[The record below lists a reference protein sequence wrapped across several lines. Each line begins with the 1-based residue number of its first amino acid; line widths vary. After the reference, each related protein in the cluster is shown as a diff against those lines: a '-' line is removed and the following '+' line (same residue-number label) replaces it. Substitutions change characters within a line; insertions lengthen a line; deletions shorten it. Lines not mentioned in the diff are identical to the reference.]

1 MKKRGSRTKF
11 EEYLEMEQK
20 KKTAGVT
27 AEEDLALERRLAK
40 KLKVKEG
47 KLSVCIGDGIDD
59 ILDGINSG
67 VATEEEMEIPSMEE
81 VVPKVEVSRSKK
93 RRREVIPPPQ
103 ISTSVEAP
111 KVQVLASKKRKNVA
125 PEIGTI
131 ARKKKVQE
139 NDDVKEASAMKMED
153 AEVVV
158 EEVKYIPPH
167 LREKMSNESEELVR
181 IQRRVRGLLNRLS
194 EANVESIA
202 SEISSLFQVYGR
214 RSVTEIVTTEII
226 GACCGGPR
234 GNDQYAAVFAAYV
247 AGTAAMV
254 GMDFGAKFLASLA
267 TAFEEQYEKVDS
279 LALRNLT
286 LLFSHLFSF
295 SLVSSELVYELL
307 ALLCKRFE
315 ELDVSTILILLQSCG
330 MALRAADPA
339 SMKEFI
345 ISIQERTA
353 ELKSVLSKKTD
364 GNSTIIGKR
373 LQFMLDMICDIKN
386 NKRRPKDELVV
397 HSRLKKWLQKLGV
410 DEVQLRAVTW
420 AGLLDPD
427 KKGQWWLPGAPGSG
441 SGDVAEN
448 VRAEVAGVMD
458 VGTAEAEKMLQ
469 LAASQRMN
477 TDGRRAV
484 FCIVMSSEDYI
495 DAFEKILRLKLPGK
509 QDREVVRVILECCL
523 QEQLYNKYYSLLT
536 AKLCHHDKNHKFSLQ
551 YCLWDHY
558 KQLHAMELRRST
570 NLARLTASVHA
581 HIIKSG
587 MQPDIYLGNTLLNM
601 YANTGSVI
609 DTHRVFDKLPQKD
622 VVSWN
627 TMIVGYA
634 KHGYGEE
641 AFRLFHQ
648 MQQEGFKPDTVTC
661 TSTLKACTGPR
672 ALEWGKHVHSHIM
685 KAGYNVDVRIGNA
698 LIDMYA
704 KCGSL
709 EAACQVFDVMPERD
723 VISWTA
729 MIVGLAQHGCGE
741 EALQVFEQMRVEGV
755 EPNAVT
761 FVGVLSACSHAG
773 LVEEAYGYFS
783 SMCHQNGISPVGE
796 HYGCMVDL
804 LGRGGHLKE
813 AEDLIKKMPV
823 EADATIWGSLLGACR
838 THGNVELAEC
848 AAENC
853 LQLEPKDA
861 AVYVLLSH
869 IYAAAGMWGSVTK
882 VRNTMKERGI
892 QKEPGRC
899 WIEVENKIHTFVAE
913 DRTHPQTEEIYAELD
928 KLTGQMKE
936 GGYVADTHCVMH
948 DVDEGEREQAI
959 CYHSERLA
967 IVYGLIS
974 TEPGTPIHIFKNLR
988 VCSDCHTATKII
1000 SKIVKREIVARDA
1013 NRFHHFKDGSC
1024 SCGDYW

>member
-1 MKKRGSRTKF
+1 MWR
-11 EEYLEMEQK
+11 
-20 KKTAGVT
+20 
-27 AEEDLALERRLAK
+27 
-40 KLKVKEG
+40 
-47 KLSVCIGDGIDD
+47 
-59 ILDGINSG
+59 
-67 VATEEEMEIPSMEE
+67 
-81 VVPKVEVSRSKK
+81 
-93 RRREVIPPPQ
+93 
-103 ISTSVEAP
+103 
-111 KVQVLASKKRKNVA
+111 
-125 PEIGTI
+125 
-131 ARKKKVQE
+131 
-139 NDDVKEASAMKMED
+139 
-153 AEVVV
+153 
-158 EEVKYIPPH
+158 
-167 LREKMSNESEELVR
+167 
-181 IQRRVRGLLNRLS
+181 
-194 EANVESIA
+194 
-202 SEISSLFQVYGR
+202 
-214 RSVTEIVTTEII
+214 VTT
-226 GACCGGPR
+226 
-234 GNDQYAAVFAAYV
+234 
-247 AGTAAMV
+247 T
-254 GMDFGAKFLASLA
+254 
-267 TAFEEQYEKVDS
+267 
-279 LALRNLT
+279 
-286 LLFSHLFSF
+286 
-295 SLVSSELVYELL
+295 LVSTKAKQS
-307 ALLCKRFE
+307 
-315 ELDVSTILILLQSCG
+315 LIR
-330 MALRAADPA
+330 LRAAQFTVSHTQEDHEAVCRDQKWLLTRNKTGDRSRTTAIDSPTLETRSQNEAKRIPA
-339 SMKEFI
+339 DTHEDIRTLIKMARPMKVLHILDQQGICVDFFI
-345 ISIQERTA
+345 YATLLRRCTQMKDMME
-353 ELKSVLSKKTD
+353 
-364 GNSTIIGKR
+364 GKR
-373 LQFMLDMICDIKN
+373 
-386 NKRRPKDELVV
+386 
-397 HSRLKKWLQKLGV
+397 
-410 DEVQLRAVTW
+410 
-420 AGLLDPD
+420 
-427 KKGQWWLPGAPGSG
+427 
-441 SGDVAEN
+441 
-448 VRAEVAGVMD
+448 
-458 VGTAEAEKMLQ
+458 
-469 LAASQRMN
+469 
-477 TDGRRAV
+477 
-484 FCIVMSSEDYI
+484 
-495 DAFEKILRLKLPGK
+495 
-509 QDREVVRVILECCL
+509 
-523 QEQLYNKYYSLLT
+523 
-536 AKLCHHDKNHKFSLQ
+536 
-551 YCLWDHY
+551 
-558 KQLHAMELRRST
+558 
-570 NLARLTASVHA
+570 VHA

-609 DTHRVFDKLPQKD
+609 DAHRVFDKLPRKD

-661 TSTLKACTGPR
+661 TSILKACTGPR

-685 KAGYNVDVRIGNA
+685 KAGYNVDVRVVTALISMYTKCGKNKEAFEVFYNMQEAGVEPDNVTYTSILNACTSPASLEGGRQVHAQIQKSRFDADVRLWNAIIGMYVKCGSIKEAFNMFHEMQQKCVEPDSITYMSILNACATPATLEWGKKLHANIRKSGLDSDVRLANALIGMYAKCGASNEAFNVFHQMHQEGAVLDRVTYICILKACASPMALELGRQVHAHIKKSGFDSDVRVRTALICMYVQCGSDQEAFEVFHHMQGEGVVPDKVTYMSILNAFASPAALKSGKQVHVHVRKSGLEHDLRLATALISMYARCGGYEEAFEMYHNMQQQGLELDNVAYISILNACASPAALEDGKEVHSNVSRSGFNNDVSVGNALMSMYSRCGASEEAFKVFDQMQRDGVEIDIMSYTCILKACASLAAISEGKQLHANIIQAGFGTDIQIGNA

-823 EADATIWGSLLGACR
+823 EADVTIWGSLLGACR

-848 AAENC
+848 TAENC

-936 GGYVADTHCVMH
+936 GGYVADTRCVMH

-1000 SKIVKREIVARDA
+1000 SKIVRREIVARDA

>member
-1 MKKRGSRTKF
+1 MRSLSRPNLVFTRPLHPRSVAWRSSLITNLNNTTLRCVLTVEAKAH
-11 EEYLEMEQK
+11 
-20 KKTAGVT
+20 TVADHCHVAT
-27 AEEDLALERRLAK
+27 TTLALKVLHILDQQGICVDFFIYATLLRRCTQMK
-40 KLKVKEG
+40 DMMEG
-47 KLSVCIGDGIDD
+47 K
-59 ILDGINSG
+59 
-67 VATEEEMEIPSMEE
+67 
-81 VVPKVEVSRSKK
+81 R
-93 RRREVIPPPQ
+93 
-103 ISTSVEAP
+103 
-111 KVQVLASKKRKNVA
+111 
-125 PEIGTI
+125 
-131 ARKKKVQE
+131 
-139 NDDVKEASAMKMED
+139 
-153 AEVVV
+153 
-158 EEVKYIPPH
+158 
-167 LREKMSNESEELVR
+167 
-181 IQRRVRGLLNRLS
+181 
-194 EANVESIA
+194 
-202 SEISSLFQVYGR
+202 
-214 RSVTEIVTTEII
+214 
-226 GACCGGPR
+226 
-234 GNDQYAAVFAAYV
+234 
-247 AGTAAMV
+247 
-254 GMDFGAKFLASLA
+254 
-267 TAFEEQYEKVDS
+267 
-279 LALRNLT
+279 
-286 LLFSHLFSF
+286 
-295 SLVSSELVYELL
+295 
-307 ALLCKRFE
+307 
-315 ELDVSTILILLQSCG
+315 
-330 MALRAADPA
+330 
-339 SMKEFI
+339 
-345 ISIQERTA
+345 
-353 ELKSVLSKKTD
+353 
-364 GNSTIIGKR
+364 
-373 LQFMLDMICDIKN
+373 
-386 NKRRPKDELVV
+386 
-397 HSRLKKWLQKLGV
+397 
-410 DEVQLRAVTW
+410 
-420 AGLLDPD
+420 
-427 KKGQWWLPGAPGSG
+427 
-441 SGDVAEN
+441 
-448 VRAEVAGVMD
+448 
-458 VGTAEAEKMLQ
+458 
-469 LAASQRMN
+469 
-477 TDGRRAV
+477 
-484 FCIVMSSEDYI
+484 
-495 DAFEKILRLKLPGK
+495 
-509 QDREVVRVILECCL
+509 
-523 QEQLYNKYYSLLT
+523 
-536 AKLCHHDKNHKFSLQ
+536 
-551 YCLWDHY
+551 
-558 KQLHAMELRRST
+558 
-570 NLARLTASVHA
+570 VHA

-587 MQPDIYLGNTLLNM
+587 MQPDIYLGNTLLNL

-609 DTHRVFDKLPQKD
+609 DTHCVFDKLPQKD

-634 KHGYGEE
+634 KHGCGEE

-661 TSTLKACTGPR
+661 TSILKACTGPR
-672 ALEWGKHVHSHIM
+672 ALEWGKRVHSHIM

-709 EAACQVFDVMPERD
+709 EAARQVFDVMPERD

-813 AEDLIKKMPV
+813 AEDLIKKMPA

-848 AAENC
+848 AAGNC

-869 IYAAAGMWGSVTK
+869 IYAAAGMWDSVTK

-936 GGYVADTHCVMH
+936 GGYVADTRCVMH

-1000 SKIVKREIVARDA
+1000 SKIVRREIVARDA